1 MIRKG
6 KLVKNTA
13 IALAIISVF
22 GSTLTSVSAAEL
34 IKSSSAITQYVDG
47 TYDINAKL
55 LKEESDEDSMA
66 GGYLESTKIQISNN
80 KIYMIMKFA
89 NGSLLK
95 ELNPKVNGKD
105 VKGTTTTYSSKDTKT
120 IKFEI
125 GSLNDAIELDVKINP
140 FGNFVIDATCRV
152 KIVSSEIPTL
162 PEDNN
167 DDAVTS
173 PTPSVPS
180 EGEDDKE
187 EIKENEQKLNTVL
200 KHETED
206 KDSMANKFLN
216 SSKLKTVDNR
226 KYMVLEFN
234 SGDMFTA
241 MKATVSGSEV
251 ETKFERDK
259 ENNTVIVEFEIGS
272 LKDEILLSFTYNTP
286 MGSMTHGAR
295 IQSEISSSDNNESE
309 DKDEVTPPTDSE
321 EDNNTG
327 NDNSNSGSDLN
338 NGSGTNNDSN
348 SNNSS
353 GSDNNSNSNNGSGTN
368 NDSNSNSGSSN
379 SNNTY
384 KNGYYQLKNIVH
396 IDNAVGYQMVRNL
409 LSETTNM
416 EVKNGKTYITLRM
429 SSYSLMKDITMKVNN
444 KTVKFTK
451 NLINN
456 DTVEFVVEVPNL
468 NAKITMGMFVT
479 AMDKTVDFDITFNKE
494 SVKFISS
501 NEEPTIPESN
511 GGSANND
518 GSNSSLSNNSNNN
531 SDEKVE
537 NTTVKG
543 KLYTIKNEIISD
555 SATGKQMA
563 RKYTSSTTK
572 IEEINGKMYATL
584 TFTGVDLMS
593 NHKIYVNGSLV
604 SHTITASSSTSKSI
618 RFAIPN
624 VNADIKVQ
632 AYIIPMNATVTYGV
646 KLLEDTLTFVK
657 DFTVENGRLPQ
668 TGSAFGSEMLLVLGG
683 LLTASGA
690 LLRRKRK

>member
-22 GSTLTSVSAAEL
+22 GSTLTPVSAAE
-34 IKSSSAITQYVDG
+34 IMKSSTAITQYVDG

-55 LKEESDEDSMA
+55 IKDTSDEDSMA
-66 GGYLESTKIQISNN
+66 NGYLKSTKIQISNN
-80 KIYMIMKFA
+80 KIYMIMKFTS
-89 NGSLLK
+89 GSLLK
-95 ELNPKVNGKD
+95 ELNPRINGKS
-105 VKGTTTTYSSKDTKT
+105 VKGTITTDSSDDTKT
-120 IKFEI
+120 VKFEI
-125 GSLNDAIELDVKINP
+125 NSLTDNITLGVKINP
-140 FGNFVIDATCRV
+140 FGSFVVDADCRV
-152 KIVSSEIPTL
+152 KVEKAEIPTQPTN
-162 PEDNN
+162 PEED

-173 PTPSVPS
+173 PTPNVPS
-180 EGEDDKE
+180 EDENDKE
-187 EIKENEQKLNTVL
+187 EVNENEKTLNTVL

-206 KDSMANKFLN
+206 KDSSANRYLE
-216 SSKLKTVDNR
+216 SSKLKTVGNK
-226 KYMVLEFN
+226 KYMVMNFN
-234 SGDMFTA
+234 SGNMFTA
-241 MKATVSGSEV
+241 MKASVNGKEV
-251 ETKFERDK
+251 ETKFEYDK
-259 ENNTVIVEFEIGS
+259 KSDIATVEFEISS
-272 LKDEILLSFTYNTP
+272 LEDEMLLTFTYNTP
-286 MGSMTHGAR
+286 IGSMTHSAR
-295 IQSEISSSDNNESE
+295 IKSEIATSENEGDITPPSDNEEDKEDDNNSESE
-309 DKDEVTPPTDSE
+309 D
-321 EDNNTG
+321 
-327 NDNSNSGSDLN
+327 
-338 NGSGTNNDSN
+338 
-348 SNNSS
+348 
-353 GSDNNSNSNNGSGTN
+353 SNNGSSSN
-368 NDSNSNSGSSN
+368 NNSGNGSNSGSSN
-379 SNNTY
+379 SSATY

-396 IDNAVGYQMVRNL
+396 IDNATGYQMVRNL

-511 GGSANND
+511 SGSANND

-668 TGSAFGSEMLLVLGG
+668 TGSAFGSEMLLGLGG

>member
-22 GSTLTSVSAAEL
+22 GSTLTPVSAAE
-34 IKSSSAITQYVDG
+34 IMKSSTVITQYVDG
-47 TYDINAKL
+47 TYDIKAKL
-55 LKEESDEDSMA
+55 IKDTSNEDSMA
-66 GGYLESTKIQISNN
+66 NGYLKSTKIQISNN
-80 KIYMIMKFA
+80 KIYMIMKFTS
-89 NGSLLK
+89 GSLLK
-95 ELNPKVNGKD
+95 ELNPRVNGEP
-105 VKGTTTTYSSKDTKT
+105 VKGTITTDSSDDTKT
-120 IKFEI
+120 VKFEI
-125 GSLNDAIELDVKINP
+125 NSLTDNITLGVKINP
-140 FGNFVIDATCRV
+140 FGSFVVDADCRIKV
-152 KIVSSEIPTL
+152 EKAEIPTQPTN
-162 PEDNN
+162 PEED

-173 PTPSVPS
+173 PTPNVPS
-180 EGEDDKE
+180 EDENDKE
-187 EIKENEQKLNTVL
+187 EVNENEKTLNTVL

-206 KDSMANKFLN
+206 KDSSANRYLE
-216 SSKLKTVDNR
+216 SSKLKTVGNK
-226 KYMVLEFN
+226 KYIVMNFN
-234 SGDMFTA
+234 SGNMFTA
-241 MKATVSGSEV
+241 MKASVNGKEV
-251 ETKFERDK
+251 ETKFEYDEK
-259 ENNTVIVEFEIGS
+259 SDIATVEFEISS
-272 LKDEILLSFTYNTP
+272 LEDEMLLTFTYNTP
-286 MGSMTHGAR
+286 IGSMTHSAR
-295 IQSEISSSDNNESE
+295 IQSEIATSEDEGDITPPSNNEEDKEDDNNSESE
-309 DKDEVTPPTDSE
+309 D
-321 EDNNTG
+321 
-327 NDNSNSGSDLN
+327 
-338 NGSGTNNDSN
+338 
-348 SNNSS
+348 
-353 GSDNNSNSNNGSGTN
+353 SNNGSSSN
-368 NDSNSNSGSSN
+368 NNSGNGSNSGSSN
-379 SNNTY
+379 SSTAY

-396 IDNAVGYQMVRNL
+396 IDNATGYQMVRNL

-511 GGSANND
+511 SGSANND

-668 TGSAFGSEMLLVLGG
+668 TGSAFGSEMLLGLGG